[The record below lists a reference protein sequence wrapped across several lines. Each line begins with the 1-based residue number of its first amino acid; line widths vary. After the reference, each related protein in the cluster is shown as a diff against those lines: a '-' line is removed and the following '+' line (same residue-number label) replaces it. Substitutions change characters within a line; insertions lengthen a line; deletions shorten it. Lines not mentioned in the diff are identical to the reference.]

1 MLRTKNGKSGSET
14 GRFAKS
20 SFGQNRLGHVLWPQ
34 WLKQAGKA
42 GFAPFGNAT
51 LDDRSNL
58 YSGADCHKPMA
69 LMPSA
74 QEQGNFGMSDIEN
87 VKISFQG
94 ARGAF
99 SHRAGQIFAE
109 QLGAKAA
116 KSEFA
121 PLQGFNEVFD
131 SIVSGECAFGVIPL
145 ENSSVGSIV
154 ANYDLLWNKDVL
166 IEAEIMLPVQHQL
179 LGFPEAKIEELE
191 IIYSHPVALDQCR
204 VLLKSLPNVKA
215 ISYWDTSGAAFF
227 VKESANPRMAAIAS
241 EFAAKETGLTILKAN
256 VEDHAGNNTRFGII
270 RKDSYV
276 HGSKNNGKTESGKAE
291 TSSEPY
297 KLSCAAEIAHK
308 PGSLAKLLTALADIG
323 ANLTKIESRPI
334 PETPWHYRF
343 FLDMELKSGS
353 HDDKIMAALSE
364 YCRAYKIL
372 GRYKNWSIAPVA
384 K

>member
-1 MLRTKNGKSGSET
+1 
-14 GRFAKS
+14 
-20 SFGQNRLGHVLWPQ
+20 
-34 WLKQAGKA
+34 
-42 GFAPFGNAT
+42 
-51 LDDRSNL
+51 
-58 YSGADCHKPMA
+58 
-69 LMPSA
+69 MPSA
-74 QEQGNFGMSDIEN
+74 REPGNFGMSVNEN
-87 VKISFQG
+87 LKIGFQG

-99 SHRAGQIFAE
+99 SHRAGEIFAE
-109 QLGAKAA
+109 QVSKNS
-116 KSEFA
+116 KSAGKVEFV
-121 PLQGFNEVFD
+121 PLQAFTEVFD
-131 SIVSGECAFGVIPL
+131 TVVGGECAFGVVPL

-179 LGFPEAKIEELE
+179 LGFPNAKVEELE

-204 VLLKSLPNVKA
+204 ILLNSLPSVKA

-241 EFAAKETGLTILKAN
+241 EFAAKETGLTVLKAN
-256 VEDHAGNNTRFGII
+256 VEDHVGNNTRFGII

-276 HGSKNNGKTESGKAE
+276 PGSKNNGKTASESGKAE
-291 TSSEPY
+291 NSSEPY

-343 FLDMELKSGS
+343 FLDMELNSAS
-353 HDDKIMAALSE
+353 YDDKIMAALSDS
-364 YCRAYKIL
+364 CRAYKIL